1 MHQLDE
7 LTTPVADRKARAPL
21 GFSRTRL
28 LLDSQYR
35 QTRSGPAPPEPMEVS
50 SCSAPPSLPPPPP
63 PPRQRLT
70 LRGILTALGVPL
82 TDEAGRKLPAS
93 LLDRRFDM
101 GLSNMSATSG
111 GRRNLMQA
119 GSVAVYHVLDALA
132 PDPLATAAALSAV
145 PKRSWPDSSA
155 GAGLRSALA
164 TSTPP
169 RGRRLLDLIAQS
181 PMAKSLVY
189 SYICAE
195 QRKEPVRVLAQIL
208 SPLTAGYSLRIFNE
222 CFEFQLGEAGLGPLT
237 RYRWRYAKWH
247 ACIWLSGQTPAVSKT
262 EKWRLKGG
270 GDLGTLPHS
279 KLVGAVDFLASG
291 DNMQHVAFGT
301 HRVKTSTGWVEFPKT
316 QRRQCAEALHTAY
329 AATRDATLRPAVA
342 ISWSW
347 QKWWRGRRKSHTAR

>member
-1 MHQLDE
+1 
-7 LTTPVADRKARAPL
+7 
-21 GFSRTRL
+21 
-28 LLDSQYR
+28 
-35 QTRSGPAPPEPMEVS
+35 
-50 SCSAPPSLPPPPP
+50 
-63 PPRQRLT
+63 
-70 LRGILTALGVPL
+70 
-82 TDEAGRKLPAS
+82 
-93 LLDRRFDM
+93 M

-132 PDPLATAAALSAV
+132 PDPLATAAALSAS
-145 PKRSWPDSSA
+145 PKRSRPDSSA
-155 GAGLRSALA
+155 GAGLRSVLS

-247 ACIWLSGQTPAVSKT
+247 ACIWLSG
-262 EKWRLKGG
+262 
-270 GDLGTLPHS
+270 
-279 KLVGAVDFLASG
+279 
-291 DNMQHVAFGT
+291 
-301 HRVKTSTGWVEFPKT
+301 
-316 QRRQCAEALHTAY
+316 
-329 AATRDATLRPAVA
+329 
-342 ISWSW
+342 
-347 QKWWRGRRKSHTAR
+347 